1 MAAQLPHVVIVGAG
15 FGGLYA
21 ARALGQVPVRV
32 TIVDRRNH
40 HLFLPLLYQVAT
52 AGLNPGD
59 IATPVRR
66 VLRRQ
71 TNTRV
76 LLGEVRRV
84 DPAARAVELTGGSR
98 LFYDFLIL
106 AAGSVPSWFGHD
118 DWTPHAPPLMG
129 LEDAVEIRRRILLAY
144 EMAEWETDASVRRAL
159 LTFVVVG
166 GGPTGVELA
175 GAVSEMSRLAMSRDF
190 RNIDPREARII
201 LLEGGPRLLSAFPED
216 LSARAAGSLKKL
228 GVEVRT
234 DAKVTAVDARGVGLG
249 DERLPARTVMWAA
262 GVAASPL
269 GSGLGVPLAR
279 GRVAV
284 EPDLSVPGHPEIFV
298 VGDLAAVKRGDG
310 LVPWL
315 APAAI
320 QQGRHAARNIARTLA
335 GLPRLPFHYRDRG
348 ALATIGR
355 SAAVADFG
363 RVKLWGWIAWVGW
376 LVVHIFFLIGFR
388 NRFLVLFQ
396 WAWAYLTYDRGA
408 RLLTARDAA
417 LLDREPV
424 EAAAEKPPAGGKPR

>member
-1 MAAQLPHVVIVGAG
+1 VVIVGAG

-21 ARALGQVPVRV
+21 ARALGRAPVRV

-71 TNTRV
+71 SNTRV
-76 LLGEVRRV
+76 LLGEVRKI
-84 DPAARAVELTGGSR
+84 DAAARAVELAGGAR
-98 LFYDFLIL
+98 LSYDALIV
-106 AAGSVPSWFGHD
+106 ASGSVPSYFGHD
-118 DWTPHAPPLMG
+118 DWSLHAPPLLG

-144 EMAEWETDASVRRAL
+144 EKAEWEPEPAVRSAL

-175 GAVSEMSRLAMSRDF
+175 GAVAEMSRHAMSRDF
-190 RNIDPREARII
+190 RNIRPEEARVV
-201 LLEGGPRLLSAFPED
+201 LVEGGPRLLSAFPAD
-216 LSARAAGSLKKL
+216 PSARAAASLRRL

-234 DAKVTAVDARGVGLG
+234 GAHVSAMDEAGVTVGS
-249 DERLPARTVMWAA
+249 DRIPARTVMWAA

-269 GSGLGVPLAR
+269 ASSLGVPLLK
-279 GRVAV
+279 GRVLV
-284 EPDLSVPGHPEIFV
+284 QPDLTVPGHPEIHV
-298 VGDLAAVKRGDG
+298 VGDLAAVKQGEG

-320 QQGRHAARNIARTLA
+320 QQGRHAALNIVRSLS
-335 GLPRLPFHYRDRG
+335 GLPRLAFRYRDRG

-355 SAAVADFG
+355 SSAVADFG
-363 RVKLWGWIAWVGW
+363 RIKLSGWIAWIGW

-396 WAWAYLTYDRGA
+396 WAWAYITYERGA
-408 RLLTARDAA
+408 RLLTARDAT
-417 LLDREPV
+417 LMQSEPLP
-424 EAAAEKPPAGGKPR
+424 AAGAEKQA